1 MKKFKILFSAAAL
14 MLGMSAFAQTDAKE
28 NPSNSEKIEGTKTE
42 EKSTM
47 KDAAATAKE
56 YTAGMIKA
64 LRITD
69 KSLIQTITSLNE
81 NYEVTLLKTTEKSNM
96 SEEEV
101 EKLKEKLEA
110 NRVRRLEGILTPT
123 QLKEYQVWKTKT
135 AAATEK

>member
-1 MKKFKILFSAAAL
+1 M
-14 MLGMSAFAQTDAKE
+14 
-28 NPSNSEKIEGTKTE
+28 
-42 EKSTM
+42 
-47 KDAAATAKE
+47 
-56 YTAGMIKA
+56 
-64 LRITD
+64 
-69 KSLIQTITSLNE
+69 IQTITSLNE